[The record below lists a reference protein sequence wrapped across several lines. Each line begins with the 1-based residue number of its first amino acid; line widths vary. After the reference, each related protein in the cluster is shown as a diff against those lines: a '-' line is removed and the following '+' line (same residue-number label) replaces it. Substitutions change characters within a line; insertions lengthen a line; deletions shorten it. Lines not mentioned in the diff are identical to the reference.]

1 MTGELALTAAP
12 PSASACTALFPMTDS
27 YTGVYDHFGLL
38 RENTVLAHCVHLQ
51 DDEMELIK
59 AREAG
64 ISHCPTSNFNLR
76 SGASRVT
83 TMLDRGIKV
92 SLGTDVAG
100 GFSLGILSAI
110 RQASIASKT
119 HIYMARDAPHAP
131 AADSPTLSAIQ
142 LQGRGA
148 YPPGFFSQRHL
159 GIETLFYLATMG
171 GAEVCCLQDKVG
183 NFAVGKEFDALLIQ
197 TGQREASE
205 ADAGTGAGL
214 ANGGAGESAEERALR
229 GVLED
234 RFPRE
239 SEGFCPNLLVE
250 PEDEIDKVFEKVSA
264 AVRTSRHLGPVAD
277 PPTCLFLFFGPA
289 VLVLG
294 R

>member
-1 MTGELALTAAP
+1 MA
-12 PSASACTALFPMTDS
+12 DS

-51 DDEMELIK
+51 DSEMDLIK

-83 TMLDRGIKV
+83 AMLDRGIKV

-100 GFSLGILSAI
+100 GFALGILSAI

-119 HIYMARDAPHAP
+119 HIYMARDAPGAEP
-131 AADSPTLSAIQ
+131 AGESPTLSAVQ
-142 LQGRGA
+142 LQGREA
-148 YPPGFFSQRHL
+148 YPPGFFAARHL

-171 GAEVCCLQDKVG
+171 GAEVCCLEDKVG
-183 NFAVGKEFDALLIQ
+183 NFVVGKEFDALLVQ
-197 TGQREASE
+197 TGQREVAE
-205 ADAGTGAGL
+205 ADAEGA
-214 ANGGAGESAEERALR
+214 ASCGESAEERALR

-239 SEGFCPNLLVE
+239 EEGFCPNLLVE
-250 PEDEIDKVFEKVSA
+250 PEDEIDKVFEKVSMGRPMGR
-264 AVRTSRHLGPVAD
+264 VSRQSLTEPCWRVQ
-277 PPTCLFLFFGPA
+277 FLFSGDDRNIGSVF
-289 VLVLG
+289 VRG
-294 R
+294 RVVGGARPIV